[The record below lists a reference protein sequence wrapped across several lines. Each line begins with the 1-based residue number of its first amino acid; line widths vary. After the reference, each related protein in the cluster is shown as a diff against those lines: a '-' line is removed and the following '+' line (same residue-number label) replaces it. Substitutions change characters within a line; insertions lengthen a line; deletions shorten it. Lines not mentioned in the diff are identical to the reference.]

1 MKTITIRDIK
11 VFAHHGVLPAEKEQ
25 GQEFLIDVEIT
36 LEEDAA
42 REDDLETTVD
52 YAEVA
57 GAVAGIATSRR
68 YDLLE
73 TLASELVDHLLV
85 IQGVKAASVT
95 VKKPRAPMPV
105 EVGWVGVTI
114 SRERQPG
121 RSHFDGQD
129 VLK

>member
-11 VFAHHGVLPAEKEQ
+11 VFAHHGVLPEEKEQ
-25 GQEFLIDVEIT
+25 GQEFLIDVEIA
-36 LEEDAA
+36 LEEGVPCA
-42 REDDLETTVD
+42 DDLETTVD

-68 YDLLE
+68 YELLE

-85 IQGVKAASVT
+85 QQGVKAASVT

-114 SRERQPG
+114 RRERQG
-121 RSHFDGQD
+121 SRGYFDGQG
-129 VLK
+129 VVE